1 MPSQSL
7 NLLQYSG
14 LIIDPTQTA
23 YADATGSQLVGG
35 HSSSEQL
42 VDGLHGKH
50 YIVNYRGK
58 LFEANAGNIVIPV
71 VANNLVSVFS
81 LINPPSS
88 GVNAEMVD
96 VTIGLTF
103 ALAVVD
109 AVGWYYSPAT
119 SLFAGTFTTPGTAN
133 SGEVANN
140 PPNKV
145 LFYSAY
151 THSGTP
157 KLVDTIGQIG
167 ATAITSSINT
177 TKFYDGRL
185 ILPPGVVISLA
196 VSTTVGVAATNAFNV
211 EARWCEWPV

>member
-1 MPSQSL
+1 MPSQGI
-7 NLLQYSG
+7 NFLQFTG
-14 LIIDPTQTA
+14 NVGDPTA
-23 YADATGSQLVGG
+23 VALADGSAMPLRAG
-35 HSSSEQL
+35 HETDQF
-42 VDGLHGKH
+42 VDDLHGKH
-50 YIVNYRGK
+50 YTVNYRGK
-58 LFEANAGNIVIPV
+58 LFEATAAAIAVPVI
-71 VANNLVSVFS
+71 ANNLVSTFS

-96 VTIGLTF
+96 VTVTLAL

-109 AVGWYYSPAT
+109 VVGWYYSPVT
-119 SLFAGTFTTPGTAN
+119 KLFAGTFTTPGSPN

-157 KLVDTIGQIG
+157 TLVDAIGQFG
-167 ATAITSSINT
+167 ATAITSPIST
-177 TKFYDGRL
+177 SKFYDGRL
-185 ILPPGVVISLA
+185 ILPPGIVMSIA
-196 VSTTVGVAATNAFNV
+196 MSTAAFVAATNTVNI